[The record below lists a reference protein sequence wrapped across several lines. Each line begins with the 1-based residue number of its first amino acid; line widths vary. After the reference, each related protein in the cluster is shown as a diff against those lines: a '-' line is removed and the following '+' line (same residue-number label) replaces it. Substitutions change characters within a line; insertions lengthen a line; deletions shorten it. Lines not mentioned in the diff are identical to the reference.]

1 MPESR
6 SRSKQRRRSYLPPP
20 TKKKRRPSPRW
31 FGFLILG
38 LMIVGVGVIVLNY
51 MGLMPFSGGQTEG
64 LYLWSGLGLIA
75 FGFLAATQWR

>member
-1 MPESR
+1 MP
-6 SRSKQRRRSYLPPP
+6 QP

-51 MGLMPFSGGQTEG
+51 MGLMPFSRGETEG